1 MQQFRCYFV
10 ISINFLV
17 FKILSLYFS
26 FHTFIHFFK
35 FQGWH
40 ESWRYCQVNL
50 NFHYTLSHADFI
62 LTEKTN
68 NYNDYMWRMDRV
80 YLSKELLT
88 EDYCTNTFYIGIYW
102 ITKKEHVS
110 FLSWTMSN
118 ICDCRPWWRS
128 QALYYGVGQGDRWD
142 DHGCWAEVGIY
153 IILSILKHLQHQI
166 WKKESCNI
174 ERERNEREIKA
185 NRYKSKPNQDGQPGW
200 YRRQWATKLRSRG
213 GWQSGGNEV
222 PSRFLKRSKN
232 IEFLCSRMMEEVLG
246 KLSTLEVDM
255 KGVQVKARFPFYKW
269 V

>member
-1 MQQFRCYFV
+1 
-10 ISINFLV
+10 
-17 FKILSLYFS
+17 
-26 FHTFIHFFK
+26 
-35 FQGWH
+35 
-40 ESWRYCQVNL
+40 
-50 NFHYTLSHADFI
+50 
-62 LTEKTN
+62 
-68 NYNDYMWRMDRV
+68 MWRMDRV

-222 PSRFLKRSKN
+222 PFRFLRQYKN
-232 IEFLCSRMMEEVLG
+232 IEFLFSRMMEEVLG

-255 KGVQVKARFPFYKW
+255 KGVQVKASTSFYMWIIRVLKLNLFLTGSSKGHQ
-269 V
+269 VTDIDCECILKHVHRSINSLFN